1 MRFKSIHITFLFFG
15 FLFMPLCGQ
24 KTKPVLDVS
33 TEFNKIK
40 DQKNDTPKV
49 ENLIGLYKK
58 SIYQKAIR
66 KDILDEALIISE
78 SIFYV
83 NGIAKCYNRMGITS
97 RYEQDYLQSVTY
109 HKRALNYFEK
119 STDTLAKIKC
129 LNSLGVSYRKLNAV
143 NEAYDIYL
151 RALNLSEMFNNDKSV
166 AIALNGIGNLLLDT
180 EEYNQALKTFKRAL
194 SVEEKIKNLKGQEY
208 AFANIGEVFLYQK
221 KYDSAKKYFNRA
233 LHLSVTNGRKEST
246 AIQYNFLGLLS
257 QKEGDFITSTTNYE
271 KAIPVFVKHNNT
283 RYLSNSQINIGINKT
298 KTKDFSGALEVL
310 NLGLANA
317 MKVHSKENIIL
328 GYKALSD
335 YYIRTNNHERA
346 LAAFKN
352 ATRFKDS
359 MVSVASRKNM
369 VATQIQYES
378 AKKDTQ
384 IQRLA
389 VEKSLSVEKSKTRFL
404 LLLGVAV
411 LSTIIIIFLLRIII
425 LTRKNRGLVLD
436 RKNNELQKYI
446 AQVNSLKAQ
455 VSDTSVSTSQN
466 IETSVAQFY
475 LSKRE
480 IEVLILISKG
490 FNNDEIAEKLFVSK
504 NTIKTHIQH
513 IYTKLDV
520 NNRIQ
525 ALKKVHT
532 V

>member
-1 MRFKSIHITFLFFG
+1 MRFKPTHILFIFFG

-24 KTKPVLDVS
+24 RTKPILDIS

-40 DQKNDTPKV
+40 GQNNDTLKV
-49 ENLIGLYKK
+49 ENLIDLYKK
-58 SIYQKAIR
+58 SIYQKTIR
-66 KDILDEALIISE
+66 KDVLDEALIVSE
-78 SIFYV
+78 SIFYI

-97 RYEQDYLQSVTY
+97 RYEQDYLQSVMY

-151 RALNLSEMFNNDKSV
+151 RALHLSEIFNNDKSI

-180 EEYNQALKTFKRAL
+180 EEYSQALKTFKRAL
-194 SVEEKIKNLKGQEY
+194 NVEIKIKNPKGQEY

-221 KYDSAKKYFNRA
+221 KYDSARVYFNKA
-233 LHLSVTNGRKEST
+233 LHLSTIHNRREST
-246 AIQYNFLGLLS
+246 AIQYSFLGLLS
-257 QKEGDFITSTTNYE
+257 QKEGDYKTSTANYE
-271 KAIPVFVKHNNT
+271 RAIPILQEYNNT
-283 RYLSNSQINIGINKT
+283 RYLSNTQINIGVNKT
-298 KTKDFSGALEVL
+298 KTEKFSEALEFL
-310 NLGLANA
+310 NLGIENA
-317 MKVHSKENIIL
+317 MKVRSKENIIL

-335 YYIRTNNHERA
+335 YYLRTNNHERA
-346 LAAFKN
+346 FAAFKN
-352 ATRFKDS
+352 ATKFRDS
-359 MVSVASRKNM
+359 LVNVASKKNM
-369 VATQIQYES
+369 IATQIQYES
-378 AKKDTQ
+378 AKKDEQ
-384 IQRLA
+384 IQTLA
-389 VEKSLSVEKSKTRFL
+389 EEKSLSVKKSKMRFL
-404 LLLGVAV
+404 LLVGVAI
-411 LSTIIIIFLLRIII
+411 LSAVIIVFLLRIIS
-425 LTRKNRGLVLD
+425 LTRKNKGLVLE

-455 VSDTSVSTSQN
+455 VSDNNVSSFQD
-466 IETSVAQFY
+466 IEASVAQFD

-480 IEVLILISKG
+480 VEVLNLISKG
-490 FNNDEIAEKLFVSK
+490 YNNDEIAEKLFVSK
-504 NTIKTHIQH
+504 NTVKTHIQH